1 MGSVAHYIEVN
12 APADQCYAWWR
23 GLTNLPQ
30 IMPDVQS
37 VTPKDGGTHVTHWKV
52 SGPLGKTVEWDAKIV
67 EDVPST
73 RIAWATEDSSG
84 LEVKNAGA
92 VRFDD
97 HGGTTGVE
105 VSLQYDPPAG
115 FVGEAVAKIFSDPQS
130 QVEKALGRLQ
140 VDHRGGHAGHRDD
153 RQVVLSLPSTPVEGR
168 LRWRRPSARPH
179 PYVVVVDRIPRGT
192 P

>member
-1 MGSVAHYIEVN
+1 MGTVTHYVEVN

-30 IMPDVQS
+30 IMPDVEAVVPQ
-37 VTPKDGGTHVTHWKV
+37 GGSTQVTHWKV
-52 SGPLGKTVEWDAKIV
+52 HGPLGKTVEWDATIV
-67 EDVPST
+67 EDVPNT

-84 LEVKNAGA
+84 LDVKNAGA

-115 FVGEAVAKIFSDPQS
+115 FVGEAVAKIFADPQTK
-130 QVEKALGRLQ
+130 VEKALQ
-140 VDHRGGHAGHRDD
+140 AFK
-153 RQVVLSLPSTPVEGR
+153 STIEAATP
-168 LRWRRPSARPH
+168 
-179 PYVVVVDRIPRGT
+179 GT
-192 P
+192 GTTVKNS

>member
-1 MGSVAHYIEVN
+1 MGTVAHYIEVD
-12 APADQCYAWWR
+12 APASQCYAWWR

-30 IMPDVQS
+30 IMPDVES
-37 VTPKDGGTHVTHWKV
+37 VEPQAGSTELTHWKV
-52 SGPLGKTVEWDAKIV
+52 SGPLGKTVEWDATIV
-67 EDVPST
+67 EDVPNT

-130 QVEKALGRLQ
+130 KVEKALE
-140 VDHRGGHAGHRDD
+140 AFKA
-153 RQVVLSLPSTPVEGR
+153 TIE
-168 LRWRRPSARPH
+168 A
-179 PYVVVVDRIPRGT
+179 GT
-192 P
+192 PGSGTTVKQT

>member
-1 MGSVAHYIEVN
+1 MGSVAHYLEVN

-30 IMPDVQS
+30 ILPDVES
-37 VTPKDGGTHVTHWKV
+37 VTPRDGSTHVTHWKV
-52 SGPLGKTVEWDAKIV
+52 SGPLGKTVEWDATIV
-67 EDVPST
+67 EDVPGT

-84 LEVKNAGA
+84 ADVKNAGA

-115 FVGEAVAKIFSDPQS
+115 VLGEAVAKLFGDPQDK
-130 QVEKALGRLQ
+130 VEKALAAFKQ
-140 VDHRGGHAGHRDD
+140 AIEAN
-153 RQVVLSLPSTPVEGR
+153 TPG
-168 LRWRRPSARPH
+168 S
-179 PYVVVVDRIPRGT
+179 GT
-192 P
+192 TVKQS